1 MNTTLPPP
9 LLMLIKGLSSLLL
22 LSLLSACDN
31 SIAIP
36 ETPIRT
42 VRITTLMESS
52 PILQRHFTGR
62 VEAISTV
69 SLSFQVPG
77 KLIKLSAQEGTLIP
91 TGRVIAVLEDTDYRL
106 AVQQAKAQFNLA
118 ELDLKRKR
126 NLQKSGSLPKAMLD
140 QAETSFKLNR
150 VALETAQR
158 NLSYTKIIAPFDALI
173 SNRLVDNYANVS
185 TYQPIVR
192 VQELTELRVH
202 INIPEDMV
210 HLLKKPELFNAIA
223 VFKERPTQRFPL
235 SYREHNT
242 EAGSV
247 AQTYD
252 VTFGLSR
259 KQNESILPGM
269 TVGVIIS
276 KKASDSTTELTIPI
290 SALDYT
296 PSGTPR
302 VWIYHPQTKT
312 VTPRHITLGT
322 MRKQTIPVLSGLK
335 AGEQI
340 VTAGAHLLHDGMVVR
355 PFIAY

>member
-1 MNTTLPPP
+1 MKTTLTPS
-9 LLMLIKGLSSLLL
+9 LLMPIKGLTSLLL

-31 SIAIP
+31 SVTIP

-42 VRITTLMESS
+42 VRLATLTASS

-69 SLSFQVPG
+69 NLSFQVSG
-77 KLIKLSAQEGTLIP
+77 KLIKLSAKEGTFIP
-91 TGRVIAVLEDTDYRL
+91 KGKMIAALDDTDYRL
-106 AVQQAKAQFNLA
+106 AVEQAQAQFNLA
-118 ELDLKRKR
+118 ELDVKRKR

-173 SNRLVDNYANVS
+173 SNRLVDNYANVGA
-185 TYQPIVR
+185 YQPIVR

-210 HLLKKPELFNAIA
+210 HLLKNPELFNAVA

-235 SYREHNT
+235 SYREHIT
-242 EAGSV
+242 EAGRV

-252 VTFGLSR
+252 VSFGLSR
-259 KQNESILPGM
+259 QKNESVLPGM

-276 KKASDSTTELTIPI
+276 KKADDSTTELTIPI

-296 PSGTPR
+296 PQGTPR

-312 VTPRHITLGT
+312 VTPRPITLGT
-322 MRKQTIPVLSGLK
+322 IRKQTIPVLSGLK
-335 AGEQI
+335 VGEQI
-340 VTAGAHLLHDGMVVR
+340 VTAGAHLLHDGMAVR

>member
-1 MNTTLPPP
+1 MKITLTPP

-31 SIAIP
+31 SVTIP
-36 ETPIRT
+36 ESPVRT
-42 VRITTLMESS
+42 VRITTLTENS
-52 PILQRHFTGR
+52 PLLKRHFTGR

-69 SLSFQVPG
+69 NLSFQVPG
-77 KLIKLSAQEGTLIP
+77 KLIKLSAKEGLFIP
-91 TGRVIAVLEDTDYRL
+91 KGRVIATLDDTDYRL
-106 AVQQAKAQFNLA
+106 AVQQAKAQFDLA

-140 QAETSFKLNR
+140 QAETNFKLTR

-173 SNRLVDNYANVS
+173 SNRLVDNYANVGA
-185 TYQPIVR
+185 YQPVVR

-202 INIPEDMV
+202 INIPEDMM

-235 SYREHNT
+235 SYREHTT

-259 KQNESILPGM
+259 KQNETVLPGM

-276 KKASDSTTELTIPI
+276 KKASDTTTELTIPI
-290 SALDYT
+290 SALDHT
-296 PSGTPR
+296 PQGTPR
-302 VWIYHPQTKT
+302 VWIYHAQTKT
-312 VTPRHITLGT
+312 VTPRNITLGT
-322 MRKQTIPVLSGLK
+322 IRKQTLPVLSGLK

-340 VTAGAHLLHDGMVVR
+340 VTAGAHLLHDGMAVR